1 MNNKYLE
8 RKNRSIKTVE
18 QIDISIN
25 ILFILKEIR
34 ETSQYPYAIRKIIL
48 GKYNIDIPIQS
59 IYTTIKKYKDIG
71 YVELDYEDK
80 DNKKYYLL
88 TEKGKKF
95 FEEKSNNNRE
105 LINKLCGV

>member
-1 MNNKYLE
+1 MNNKYLG
-8 RKNRSIKTVE
+8 RKTRTTKTE
-18 QIDISIN
+18 DQIDISIN

-34 ETSQYPYAIRKIIL
+34 ETPQYPYAIKKMIL

-71 YVELDYEDK
+71 YVELDCEDK
-80 DNKKYYLL
+80 NKKKYYLL

-95 FEEKSNNNRE
+95 LEEKSSNNKE
-105 LINKLCGV
+105 LINKLCEV